1 MSTPIKRL
9 EIIKNAIE
17 LEDDDIIL
25 SQLARLRSEAF
36 DDELLSIVTA
46 LENQNYTAAMAAITA
61 WLQSQRAMT
70 QWRDPQVAASKLE
83 LKALEERLRD
93 LIDRRNARVQQ
104 LDEFND
110 LYFSRLG
117 PLMSQIL
124 QLRKTLAELN
134 LRRQQAEA
142 RRREEDYRRC
152 QQYMSQAVDVL
163 STLTQRWREL
173 PADSVQAAETRK
185 LLQQQS
191 DLIANLLAEAQE
203 LERGLT
209 REEEEEPARQAR
221 DEANEEYEKYREQ
234 HHDAE
239 VRMRKGKALSEED
252 QNELKRL
259 WRQASKLCHP
269 DLVADDLKDEANTMM
284 VQLNQA
290 KQRGDVKA
298 IRSLVARLQQGFE
311 PIMASDRLNDLERIR
326 KKMAQV
332 REQIDTLLS
341 ELAELEKEESWLLVS
356 TLNNMESYFT
366 QQEKALREVRTAL
379 EHQVN
384 EAQLDSA
391 A

>member
-36 DDELLSIVTA
+36 DDELLAIVTA

-152 QQYMSQAVDVL
+152 QQYMSQAVEVL
-163 STLTQRWREL
+163 ATLTQRWREL
-173 PADSVQAAETRK
+173 PADSVLAAETRK

-239 VRMRKGKALSEED
+239 VRLRKGKALSEED

-332 REQIDTLLS
+332 REQIDTLVS

-379 EHQVN
+379 ELQVN
-384 EAQLDSA
+384 EAKLDSA

>member
-36 DDELLSIVTA
+36 DDELLAIVTA
-46 LENQNYTAAMAAITA
+46 LENQNYTAAMAAITT

-152 QQYMSQAVDVL
+152 QQYMSQAVEVL
-163 STLTQRWREL
+163 ATLTQRWREL
-173 PADSVQAAETRK
+173 PADSVQAADARK

-239 VRMRKGKALSEED
+239 VRLRKGKALSEED

-332 REQIDTLLS
+332 REQIDTLVS

-379 EHQVN
+379 ELQVN

>member
-46 LENQNYTAAMAAITA
+46 LEKQNYTAAMAAITA

-332 REQIDTLLS
+332 REQIDTLVS